1 MIATSVVGM
10 GGPPE
15 RAGTQVGDA
24 SRIRGSP
31 PVPSSSP
38 ARGPYNGAVFVL
50 ELPGGARVA
59 IRQTAHALLAWQVA
73 AHWGNRRTLRPA
85 PRAEALAAV
94 LLHDS
99 GWIAFDTDPGVDG
112 DGRPVTFDRMPVEVH
127 LEIWRRSVTAALAH
141 ARLAGLLVARHH
153 LRLASWKESEHP
165 GDPLVAAFREEIQ
178 ALAARLEAQL
188 GRDPR
193 YAPALAGPWAAANAA
208 VMAAC
213 DRLAV
218 AICAGHEPPFELPA
232 VGRDGEEITVRVTAA
247 SDGAWRLRPWP
258 LEGRRLTVHVE
269 GVRLPPGPLD
279 RERLRAALAGG
290 EAVRIVRTLL
300 PPGEPARGR

>member
-1 MIATSVVGM
+1 
-10 GGPPE
+10 
-15 RAGTQVGDA
+15 
-24 SRIRGSP
+24 
-31 PVPSSSP
+31 
-38 ARGPYNGAVFVL
+38 VFVL
-50 ELPGGARVA
+50 ELPDGERLA

-85 PRAEALAAV
+85 PRAETLAAV

-99 GWIAFDTDPGVDG
+99 GWVAFDADPGVDG

-127 LEIWRRSVTAALAH
+127 LGIWRTSVATALAH
-141 ARLAGLLVARHH
+141 SRFAGLLVARHH
-153 LRLASWKESEHP
+153 LRLAAWKAADHP
-165 GDPLVAAFREEIQ
+165 RERELVAAFREEME

-193 YAPALAGPWAAANAA
+193 YAPALAGPRAAADAA

-232 VGRDGEEITVRVTAA
+232 VGRGGEEVTVRVTAA
-247 SDGAWRLRPWP
+247 SGGAWRLRPWP

-290 EAVRIVRTLL
+290 EAVRSVRTLL